1 MQRCI
6 LSGAPH
12 NTQWKE
18 LNSVDDICL
27 FILGILTACH
37 CLPLVLSL
45 FLCVILWRV
54 SAKVWDN
61 YRCQSNSVIS
71 RSTFC
76 MDRIPRWALPNSKLL
91 TTSYLLKN
99 STMHNQPPICT
110 YLPPTNQVK
119 QTKTKKCFHIYSPP
133 RPRNFNTLF
142 IQYYTVRSATSQ
154 TTLWG
159 GPPGRDSNLGRAI
172 YKIGWH
178 CSFVDI
184 STLQ

>member
-12 NTQWKE
+12 NTLWKE

-71 RSTFC
+71 QSTFC

-99 STMHNQPPICT
+99 STMHNHLYVPT
-110 YLPPTNQVK
+110 YHQRIRSNKQKQKIVFTFTAHRGLGILIHYLYSITQCDLPPLRPHCGEAPRAEIRTRDGRS
-119 QTKTKKCFHIYSPP
+119 TKY
-133 RPRNFNTLF
+133 
-142 IQYYTVRSATSQ
+142 
-154 TTLWG
+154 
-159 GPPGRDSNLGRAI
+159 D
-172 YKIGWH
+172 
-178 CSFVDI
+178 DI
-184 STLQ
+184 AHL

>member
-12 NTQWKE
+12 NTLWKE

-71 RSTFC
+71 QSTFC

-99 STMHNQPPICT
+99 STMHNICT
-110 YLPPTNQVK
+110 YSTYHQRIRSNKQKPMLKSHNILLNHQVQLQK
-119 QTKTKKCFHIYSPP
+119 QVVQKWALANAVLITEVVSTKKIRVGLLSYPYFFESY
-133 RPRNFNTLF
+133 L
-142 IQYYTVRSATSQ
+142 
-154 TTLWG
+154 
-159 GPPGRDSNLGRAI
+159 
-172 YKIGWH
+172 
-178 CSFVDI
+178 
-184 STLQ
+184 